1 MSETYKGSCFCGE
14 VEIEVS
20 GAPVVMGYCHCDDCK
35 SWLAAPMSA
44 FTLWPP
50 ENVRVTKG
58 EAKINTFSKSKE
70 ADRKYCA
77 NCGGAVMS
85 DHPSMGLTDVFAV
98 LLQGFAFEPAMHVHY
113 GKKAVS
119 IADGVPKFRDL
130 PTDFGGSGD
139 LLTD

>member
-20 GAPVVMGYCHCDDCK
+20 GAPAVMGYCHCDDCK

-44 FTLWPP
+44 FSLWLP

-58 EAKINTFSKSKE
+58 QAKVSTFSKSKE
-70 ADRKYCA
+70 AHRKYCA

-85 DHPSMGLTDVFAV
+85 DHPGIGLTDVFAI
-98 LLQGFAFEPAMHVHY
+98 LLQGFPFEPAMHVHY

-119 IADGVPKFRDL
+119 IADGLPKFRDL